1 MMNEDSYQ
9 NERSQWKFVYK
20 AKALLPFAQRRLSE
34 HQAIESRL
42 REQLSAMIRDP
53 ASFHDDAKL
62 QQLKHDVDRHSALR
76 EQFEVYCH
84 EFTRTPNKEFSLKL
98 SDVVFFSI
106 HTGGFTSSEAE
117 PTGEA
122 EDEVGLV

>member
-1 MMNEDSYQ
+1 MYNEDSYQ

-20 AKALLPFAQRRLSE
+20 AKTLLPFAQQRLSE
-34 HQAIESRL
+34 HQALESKL

-53 ASFHDDAKL
+53 ASFHNDAKL
-62 QQLKHDVDRHSALR
+62 QQLKQDVDRHSALR

-84 EFTRTPNKEFSLKL
+84 EFSRTPNKEFSLKL

-106 HTGGFTSSEAE
+106 HTGGFTSSESEPVAE
-117 PTGEA
+117 ANNE
-122 EDEVGLV
+122 ES